1 MHNMPSNFVFTNAD
15 DAGESVP
22 SKHLTIFSTFYVL
35 TKIAGRGQETA
46 TSKYLTMD
54 GTFLLTYSLKLQAE
68 VRRLQQVST

>member
-1 MHNMPSNFVFTNAD
+1 MQMMLERVYQVST
-15 DAGESVP
+15 
-22 SKHLTIFSTFYVL
+22 LTIFSTFYVL

-54 GTFLLTYSLKLQAE
+54 STFLLMYSLKLQAE